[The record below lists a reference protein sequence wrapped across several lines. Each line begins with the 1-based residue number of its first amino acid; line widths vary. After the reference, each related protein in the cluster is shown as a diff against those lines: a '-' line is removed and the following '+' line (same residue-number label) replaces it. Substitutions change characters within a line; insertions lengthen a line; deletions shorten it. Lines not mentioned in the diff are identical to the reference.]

1 MGAEEDLVNRQTAY
15 DPFARGR
22 HPVGVRTI
30 EFHDLS
36 LADRPIPIE
45 VWYPATDAY
54 YGQDLADGTRD
65 RFVVAPGLR
74 MATQNAV
81 RDAEAIDGVFPLVM
95 YFHGGYG
102 HQRECTHLSTHLAS
116 NGYVVAA
123 PAFPGDNIVDL
134 MPANEAEATVAR
146 TPIDESA
153 MKRPRQAS
161 SLIEHLISRTGMGF
175 GVDADRIGTMGFSMG
190 GFTALAVNS
199 VSRRPRAV
207 FAMCPLWGQRSMLP
221 QVRRL
226 APLLRVDDWGRPVAT
241 CLLTGEL
248 DPMVVADDV
257 RLLHRTLALP
267 KRLYVLARA
276 GHLHWADGAQAAHE
290 QFRQAYLSGAF
301 PDPEIDA
308 IALGTAMRP
317 FAELCSEEA
326 AGDATRALCLA
337 HMDAAF
343 KANTTASAFLDDEVV
358 RTLAAR
364 GVGLEA
370 AGDTRTAASAK

>member
-54 YGQDLADGTRD
+54 YSQDLADGTRD
-65 RFVVAPGLR
+65 RFVVAPGLGV
-74 MATQNAV
+74 ASQNAV

-161 SLIEHLISRTGMGF
+161 LLIEHLISRTGMGF

-301 PDPEIDA
+301 PGPEIDA
-308 IALGTAMRP
+308 IALGTAGWAWDSQPSRSDCGGRDRSSAP
-317 FAELCSEEA
+317 LGCSVLCGCHRLALGHGRSLVGA
-326 AGDATRALCLA
+326 APRAL
-337 HMDAAF
+337 
-343 KANTTASAFLDDEVV
+343 
-358 RTLAAR
+358 RTGR
-364 GVGLEA
+364 
-370 AGDTRTAASAK
+370 RR